1 MPYLFDR
8 FYRYNTEDDREVY
21 GHGMG
26 LYIVKRLLEA
36 MEGSIEVCNL
46 PDAGAQFTCWLP
58 LVETEMNK
66 DEG

>member
-1 MPYLFDR
+1 
-8 FYRYNTEDDREVY
+8 
-21 GHGMG
+21 
-26 LYIVKRLLEA
+26 